1 MSEIDKQTED
11 TDGHKKIMLNEKTN
25 KQTHIQKS
33 RYKAQRNSYVLR
45 RFK

>member
-11 TDGHKKIMLNEKTN
+11 TDGQTKIMLNEKTN

-33 RYKAQRNSYVLR
+33 R
-45 RFK
+45 